1 MQITFLV
8 LQKDWNHEPPHQ
20 VHFTNYIDSISN
32 YDNYLLHFK
41 VSYLHV
47 EITLFDFELNARFSI
62 K

>member
-1 MQITFLV
+1 MSLHIKCISLTILIQSVIMIT
-8 LQKDWNHEPPHQ
+8 
-20 VHFTNYIDSISN
+20 TSYIQLSN